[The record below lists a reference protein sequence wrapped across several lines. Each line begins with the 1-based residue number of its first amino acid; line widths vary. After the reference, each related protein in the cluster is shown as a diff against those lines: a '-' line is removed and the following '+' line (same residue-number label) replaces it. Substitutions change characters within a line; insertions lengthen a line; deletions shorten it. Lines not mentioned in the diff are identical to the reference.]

1 MLCKSY
7 RNTNYYLGLIG
18 VGILSVIF
26 GIIFDANI
34 PDDAH
39 NLSMLSGVLTGMG
52 AAFIA
57 VSVVRL
63 IKVKISTPEKLKAE
77 EIEKKDERNIQIL
90 RTSYT
95 IVAISSVFLFVAIA
109 LLFLAMN
116 YMIPAFIAL
125 GCMYIEIVIFFI
137 AYSRISSKM

>member
-7 RNTNYYLGLIG
+7 RNANYYFGLIG
-18 VGILSVIF
+18 VGILSIIF

-34 PDDAH
+34 PEDAH
-39 NLSMLSGVLTGMG
+39 NLSMLAGVLTGMG
-52 AAFIA
+52 AAFIG

-90 RTSYT
+90 RKSYT
-95 IVAISSVFLFVAIA
+95 IVAISSVFLFVVIA